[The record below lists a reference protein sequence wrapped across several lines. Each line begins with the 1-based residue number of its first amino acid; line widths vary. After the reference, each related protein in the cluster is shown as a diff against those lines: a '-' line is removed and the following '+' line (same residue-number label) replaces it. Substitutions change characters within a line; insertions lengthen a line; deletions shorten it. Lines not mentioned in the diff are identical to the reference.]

1 MARLLLALTL
11 TMYLGIKKTDGQ
23 GEMFW
28 IVLLHHK
35 YGVRNDLGSV
45 ASISFVLLLSITQPT
60 TEQLVEADSKVS
72 QHYHNTTYAYS
83 WNSWLLP
90 QRDTLS

>member
-11 TMYLGIKKTDGQ
+11 TMYLGLKMTDGQ

-35 YGVRNDLGSV
+35 YGVPNDPLV
-45 ASISFVLLLSITQPT
+45 ASISFVLLLTITQPM
-60 TEQLVEADSKVS
+60 TEQLVEADSKFS
-72 QHYHNTTYAYS
+72 QQYHNTTYAYS

-90 QRDTLS
+90 QRGSLL